1 MFFMHQ
7 LSSERGTGLGIEAN
21 CSGIIEQT
29 KKYKK
34 HRLLQIKRSK
44 TNLFREHGLEL
55 GYIHVQ
61 RFCCSS

>member
-1 MFFMHQ
+1 MFFMHH
-7 LSSERGTGLGIEAN
+7 LSSERGAGLDIEEDG
-21 CSGIIEQT
+21 SGIIEQT

-34 HRLLQIKRSK
+34 HRLLLIKRSK